1 MTGNAR
7 STDRIRQATPAHTT
21 SVSVLSVRPVLAY
34 LASNRQ
40 DYAAILEEHGISPDV
55 LDNPEGR
62 VPHTVAMRLW
72 ESAERLS
79 RDPDLGLHIAEA
91 IQPGSFGALDYAART
106 SATIGEGFACF
117 FRYHRLLHDLPEVA
131 LELKDRRAILSH
143 YIPLPGTA
151 PRVVSEFVLAA
162 WLVAAR
168 QATGADC
175 VPLEVRFPH
184 AEPASTTEHR
194 RIFRA
199 PLVFSFR
206 RSELVFSREWVDLPM
221 LKADPVL
228 RNIIE
233 DHVHAL
239 LRSLPS
245 RGTTADAVRDLVA
258 RNLCQGEPT
267 LEAIASRLHL
277 SSRTLHRYLVED
289 GTSFRDIIRDLRR
302 ELALMHLDNRNLA
315 IGEIAFLL
323 GFSEPSAF
331 HRAFK
336 RWTGCPPQEHRFA
349 RTVSTPD
356 T

>member
-1 MTGNAR
+1 M
-7 STDRIRQATPAHTT
+7 
-21 SVSVLSVRPVLAY
+21 
-34 LASNRQ
+34 
-40 DYAAILEEHGISPDV
+40 LE
-55 LDNPEGR
+55 NPEGR
-62 VPHTVAMRLW
+62 MPHTVAMRLW

-91 IQPGSFGALDYAART
+91 ILPGAFGALDYAART
-106 SATIGEGFACF
+106 SATLGEGFACF

-131 LELKDRRAILSH
+131 LEVNGRRATLSH
-143 YIPLPGTA
+143 YIPLPGIA
-151 PRVVSEFVLAA
+151 PRVVSEFVVAA

-168 QATGADC
+168 QAAGVNC

-184 AEPASTTEHR
+184 AEPVSTTEHR

-199 PLVFSFR
+199 PLLFGFR
-206 RSELVFSREWVDLPM
+206 RSELAFSREWVDLPM

-228 RNIIE
+228 CNIIE

-277 SSRTLHRYLVED
+277 SSRTLHRYLIAD
-289 GTSFRDIIRDLRR
+289 GTSFRDIVRNLRR
-302 ELALMHLDNRNLA
+302 ELALMHLDNRDLA

-323 GFSEPSAF
+323 GFSEASAF

-336 RWTGCPPQEHRFA
+336 RWTGHPPQEHRSA
-349 RTVSTPD
+349 WRKSTSK